1 MNDMFFAY
9 DAGPVLATI
18 LFILLPILSLVMAR
32 LFVKKL

>member
-18 LFILLPILSLVMAR
+18 LFIVLPLLALVMAR
-32 LFVKKL
+32 IFVKKL

>member
-18 LFILLPILSLVMAR
+18 LFIVLPLLALIMAR